1 MALTKEQKKKIVNDL
16 KDKVKRQKVMILV
29 SFTGLKV
36 KEFFELKN
44 KLKSVNSQIKV
55 IKKTLLNLVLK
66 EFSPDFSQKV
76 AQFKTQ
82 IAIVFGF
89 ENEISPTKVLYQF
102 ALGNQNL
109 KILGGYL
116 EKRLRESEEI
126 ITLAQLPTRDEL
138 LARFVGNLAAP
149 VSNFVNILEAN
160 LKGLVFVLS
169 KLKSNQ

>member
-1 MALTKEQKKKIVNDL
+1 
-16 KDKVKRQKVMILV
+16 
-29 SFTGLKV
+29 
-36 KEFFELKN
+36 
-44 KLKSVNSQIKV
+44 
-55 IKKTLLNLVLK
+55 
-66 EFSPDFSQKV
+66 
-76 AQFKTQ
+76 
-82 IAIVFGF
+82 VFGF

>member
-1 MALTKEQKKKIVNDL
+1 MAITKEQKKKIVEDL
-16 KDKVKRQKVMILV
+16 KDKIKKQKVMILV
-29 SFTGLKV
+29 NFTGLKV
-36 KEFFELKN
+36 KEFFELKK

-66 EFSPDFSQKV
+66 EVSPDFSQGL

-89 ENEISPTKVLYQF
+89 EDEISPAKVLHQF

-109 KILGGYL
+109 KILAGYF

-126 ITLAQLPTRDEL
+126 ITLAQLPTKNEL
-138 LARFVGNLAAP
+138 LANLVRNLSAP
-149 VSNFVNILEAN
+149 VSNFVNVLEAN

>member
-1 MALTKEQKKKIVNDL
+1 MALTKEQKKKIVDDL
-16 KDKVKRQKVMILV
+16 KDKIKKQKVMILV

-36 KEFFELKN
+36 KDFFELKK

-66 EFSPDFSQKV
+66 EFSPDFSQELAK
-76 AQFKTQ
+76 FKTQ
-82 IAIVFGF
+82 IAMVFGF
-89 ENEISPTKVLYQF
+89 GDEISPAKVLHQF
-102 ALGNQNL
+102 AFGNQNL
-109 KILGGYL
+109 KILGGYF
-116 EKRLRESEEI
+116 EKKLRESEEM

-138 LARFVGNLAAP
+138 LARFVGNLSAP

-169 KLKSNQ
+169 KIKK